1 MGTEPRN
8 RARRG
13 YRTLC
18 WKSIREHLTAYGF
31 MAPALLILGAFGL
44 FPVGYAFYV
53 SLHHW
58 RLRKGALLGFD
69 NYVRTLGEPRFIG
82 CVALG
87 VASLFVGWV
96 LWRTVRISTRP
107 ARVLAALALVV
118 GLGLLA
124 IGVPGMVATG
134 YRTFFDG
141 LKVTVF
147 YAIGT
152 VPVQLCISM
161 TLAYTLFRGVAQKG
175 VFRLIFFLPYVTP
188 MIASAV
194 VFRNIFSPRSAS
206 IANRLVGLFGLR
218 PQEWLFEDTSIV
230 QVIFETLGL
239 SAPDWLSD
247 LFPSMALVSVILYNI
262 WVYVGYQTV
271 IFLAGLSAIPR
282 ELYEAAEIDG
292 AGRWSAFRHVTVPL
306 LSPTIFFLSMVALIG
321 TFKAFNHIYIMRTP
335 GAQGTVDTASIVIF
349 DMFFKDSQAGYASA
363 MALLLFAVILSL
375 TLVQNRVMGRRVF
388 YG

>member
-1 MGTEPRN
+1 MLR
-8 RARRG
+8 
-13 YRTLC
+13 
-18 WKSIREHLTAYGF
+18 WKAAREHLTAYGF
-31 MAPALLILGAFGL
+31 MAPTLIVLGAFGL

-58 RLRKGALLGFD
+58 RLRKGPFVGFD
-69 NYVRTLGEPRFIG
+69 NYLRALGEPRFVG
-82 CVALG
+82 YFALGLVALLMGWVMWRTARRTRRLAQILSVCAFAAG
-87 VASLFVGWV
+87 VALLGVG
-96 LWRTVRISTRP
+96 I
-107 ARVLAALALVV
+107 
-118 GLGLLA
+118 
-124 IGVPGMVATG
+124 PGMIGTG
-134 YRTFFDG
+134 HRMFFGG

-152 VPVQLCISM
+152 VPIQLCISM
-161 TLAYTLFRGVAQKG
+161 TLAYVLFRGVVQKG
-175 VFRLIFFLPYVTP
+175 TFRVIFFLPYVTP
-188 MIASAV
+188 TIASAV

-206 IANRLVGLFGLR
+206 IGNRLLDLFGLS
-218 PQEWLFEDTSIV
+218 PQQWLFEDTSIV
-230 QVIFETLGL
+230 QVIFGGLGMGV
-239 SAPDWLSD
+239 PDWVAA
-247 LFPSMALVSVILYNI
+247 LFPSMALVSVVLYNV

-271 IFLAGLSAIPR
+271 IFLAGLSAIPE

-292 AGRWSAFRHVTVPL
+292 SGRWSTFRHITIPL

-349 DMFFKDSQAGYASA
+349 DTFFKDGQAGYASA
-363 MALLLFAVILSL
+363 MALLLFVVILSL

>member
-1 MGTEPRN
+1 
-8 RARRG
+8 
-13 YRTLC
+13 
-18 WKSIREHLTAYGF
+18 
-31 MAPALLILGAFGL
+31 MAPALLVLTAFGL

-58 RLRKGALLGFD
+58 RVGKKGALVGFG
-69 NYVRTLGEPRFIG
+69 NYLRALGEARFVG
-82 CVALG
+82 YFALG
-87 VASLFVGWV
+87 VAALLVGCV
-96 LWRTVRISTRP
+96 LWRTARMARRP
-107 ARVLAALALVV
+107 ARVLAGCAFAAGLAV
-118 GLGLLA
+118 LA
-124 IGVPGMVATG
+124 AGVPGMIATG
-134 YRTFFDG
+134 HRMFFSG
-141 LKVTVF
+141 LRVTVF

-161 TLAYTLFRGVAQKG
+161 TLAYVLFRGVAQKG
-175 VFRLIFFLPYVTP
+175 AFRVIFFLPYVTP

-194 VFRNIFSPRSAS
+194 VFRNIFSPRPAS
-206 IANRLVGLFGLR
+206 IANRLLGLFGLS
-218 PQEWLFEDTSIV
+218 PQEWLFEDTSIAE
-230 QVIFETLGL
+230 VILGGL
-239 SAPDWLSD
+239 GMDVPGWVAA

-262 WVYVGYQTV
+262 WVYIGYQTV
-271 IFLAGLSAIPR
+271 IFLAGLSAIPE

-292 AGRWSAFRHVTVPL
+292 AGRWSTFGHITIPL

-349 DMFFKDSQAGYASA
+349 DTFFKDAQAGYASA